1 MKKIILLSCLILS
14 CAHLYA
20 QTGIGTT
27 DPKSTLDINGKPT
40 LTTVTDG
47 LLPPR
52 ILRSQLINKIGYGT
66 DQTGVIIYVTDLSG
80 TNNAQTINIT
90 EIGFYYFDGNVWKK
104 LNKNLE
110 TTYETIIIGTG
121 NQTITVRDADKIVGF
136 TLISNFGSN
145 LSPMSGK
152 MSGTWMINDD
162 RDKIR
167 CSIQTLEGQ
176 AIKFLVISVQ
186 INNFENLI
194 TFSNYT
200 TRYWAIAR
208 MTPQNSLSNDG
219 ADYQLGKIVIIRKE

>member
-90 EIGFYYFDGNVWKK
+90 EIGFYYFDGNFWKK

-167 CSIQTLEGQ
+167 CSIQTLEEQ

-200 TRYWAIAR
+200 SRYWDIR
-208 MTPQNSLSNDG
+208 QKTPQNNLSNDG
-219 ADYQLGKIVIIRKE
+219 AFYGLGKIVIIRKE